1 MIGFSLPNYVLFV
14 YYFRTSF
21 FSHVILPS
29 KSFLAGSDVLVLR
42 GGGGGGGGARF
53 GLMLWPEAIVR
64 DYKSID
70 EHPAQY
76 LQVPAPN
83 ERGIFNWGVHKARRA
98 RFLEIMLT
106 SQGRSANAA
115 EMIE

>member
-1 MIGFSLPNYVLFV
+1 
-14 YYFRTSF
+14 
-21 FSHVILPS
+21 
-29 KSFLAGSDVLVLR
+29 
-42 GGGGGGGGARF
+42 
-53 GLMLWPEAIVR
+53 MLWPEAIVR